1 MAPQLQINQGPQ
13 DALLFD
19 NTRSYFTNVGYVRT
33 SNFQMEL
40 RDIDPQNTANL
51 GATVN
56 FVVPKAADLL
66 GPVDLMIEFEKAAAA
81 PSSSAGAGKYWGW
94 VESVGL
100 AMIDKITFSVGSHD
114 VETLTGEH
122 LNIMNELMRSDTA
135 RYGFHQTLKTGRSLV
150 RAQCGDASAT
160 DYDVFWDT
168 DASADTCDRLIA
180 YDDQIKNGKKLVV
193 PLGLFFTTHPSK
205 YFPLAAIAGCND
217 VRISIKFKTID
228 ELVMCHAKYAS
239 IADSNGN
246 GILKVADAPDDAG
259 LSSLTFLNGK
269 ALKSCVLRCHYIHVT
284 GPEATALMNREHVR
298 LMKLWH
304 GNQVTKQFSIN
315 CSIAGTP
322 GVLDIDLS
330 FLHPVQELIITI
342 RKVSD
347 MGSQKANQIAPG
359 TGDKVAAN
367 TAMVK
372 NYFAYHGGGKEPNVE
387 AIEKY
392 VEEKGTS
399 AAPKSTFLKTQS
411 FTLKL
416 NGQTRHLDGKGIDR
430 DYLMNRLMPMLHSNT
445 SNDYE
450 LVSAT
455 SLHKGVG
462 TYDTNSKPSPLSDF
476 EMLSQLKDRKE
487 IYVYPFA
494 LNPEGANP
502 SGSVNFSKVSHA
514 KLSIAVEGFAPSAG
528 TSASP
533 NITSDDFQVDVY
545 GVYYNWLAIKDGR
558 ALTSFA

>member
-81 PSSSAGAGKYWGW
+81 PGGSDKYWGW

-150 RAQCGDASAT
+150 RAQTGTSSNT
-160 DYDVFWDT
+160 DYDVFFDSDT
-168 DASADTCDRLIA
+168 SADTCDRLIA
-180 YDDQIKNGKKLVV
+180 YDSTIKDGKKLVV

-217 VRISIKFKTID
+217 VRISIKFKTVD
-228 ELVMCHAKYAS
+228 ELVMCHGVYTVAS
-239 IADSNGN
+239 DAVNPA
-246 GILKVADAPDDAG
+246 VAAADAS
-259 LSSLTFLNGK
+259 LSSLTFANGK

-304 GNQVTKQFSIN
+304 GNQVTKQFAIN
-315 CSIAGTP
+315 CSSAGTA
-322 GVLDIDLS
+322 GILDIDLS

-347 MGSQKANQIAPG
+347 MGSQKANNIAPG
-359 TGDKVAAN
+359 SGDKVAAN

-387 AIEKY
+387 ALEKY
-392 VEEKGTS
+392 VEEKAGTS
-399 AAPKSTFLKTQS
+399 TVAKSTFLKTQS

-462 TYDTNSKPSPLSDF
+462 YGHGLGGAANTNLNPSPLSDL

-514 KLSIAVEGFAPSAG
+514 KLSIAVEGFAPSASG
-528 TSASP
+528 TVA
-533 NITSDDFQVDVY
+533 DDFQVDVY

>member
-81 PSSSAGAGKYWGW
+81 PGSSGAGKYWGW

-150 RAQCGDASAT
+150 RAQANNGSYT
-160 DYDVFWDT
+160 VFWDS
-168 DASADTCDRLIA
+168 DKSADTCDRLIA
-180 YDDQIKNGKKLVV
+180 YDDVVKEGKKLVV

-228 ELVMCHAKYAS
+228 ELVMCHGKYTVAS
-239 IADSNGN
+239 GAN
-246 GILKVADAPDDAG
+246 KVTATTAAADAE
-259 LSSLTFLNGK
+259 LSSLTFSNGK

-304 GNQVTKQFSIN
+304 GNQVTKQFQIN
-315 CSIAGTP
+315 CKAADSTTGAGEP

-359 TGDKVAAN
+359 AAASSGKIAAN

-387 AIEKY
+387 AYEKY
-392 VEEKGTS
+392 VEESDTNGTDV
-399 AAPKSTFLKTQS
+399 AKSTFLKTKS

-462 TYDTNSKPSPLSDF
+462 TYDSATAPSPLSDL

-514 KLSIAVEGFAPSAG
+514 KLSIAVEGFAPSSSS
-528 TSASP
+528 T
-533 NITSDDFQVDVY
+533 ISDDFQVDVY